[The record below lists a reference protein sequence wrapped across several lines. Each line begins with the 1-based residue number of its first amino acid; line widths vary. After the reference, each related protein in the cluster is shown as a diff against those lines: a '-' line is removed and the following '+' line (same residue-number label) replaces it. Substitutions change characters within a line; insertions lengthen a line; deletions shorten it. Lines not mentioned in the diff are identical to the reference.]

1 MDVFFYSLL
10 AFSLVY
16 FVGLVSQLSDIPLSS
31 KSQIKKGF
39 PQLATR
45 GHSDQKKRE
54 KNKKKHSYSS
64 KVLVDGESDCVREF
78 EQIENANMN
87 LKMPTQSSLI
97 HGFCLILFYI
107 VKKWNICFYLN
118 FFFFIFICV
127 TATDSHTGQRWATR
141 EGGGNIQY
149 LHMFFR
155 GQWGLHLKT
164 EQSLC
169 SETTLT
175 DVRCSGWSVFYGAGF
190 RPIVCQWTH
199 VTPVSFAALNHW
211 QGGSSAKQTSAQHKR
226 RLIFVLFCFHGT
238 RYSANSKVSST

>member
-1 MDVFFYSLL
+1 MKYLFLL
-10 AFSLVY
+10 
-16 FVGLVSQLSDIPLSS
+16 
-31 KSQIKKGF
+31 
-39 PQLATR
+39 
-45 GHSDQKKRE
+45 E
-54 KNKKKHSYSS
+54 
-64 KVLVDGESDCVREF
+64 
-78 EQIENANMN
+78 
-87 LKMPTQSSLI
+87 
-97 HGFCLILFYI
+97 
-107 VKKWNICFYLN
+107 
-118 FFFFIFICV
+118 FFFFIFISI

-175 DVRCSGWSVFYGAGF
+175 DVCCSGWSVFYGAGF

-226 RLIFVLFCFHGT
+226 RMIFVLFCFHGT
-238 RYSANSKVSST
+238 HGFATARCLWLNAWVFFMMVCDFAECMFVRLKKNKGDIMLKWCFSVKLGNLMTHLPKTSPSEYLIWPLHFASVCLM